1 MRIKKKTKRADGR
14 ISEVRVRWV
23 SSLLVTRSVHLWAL
37 PRWCARADVSFL
49 PVSECVL
56 KMGFFSVCSI
66 SMRS

>member
-1 MRIKKKTKRADGR
+1 
-14 ISEVRVRWV
+14 V
-23 SSLLVTRSVHLWAL
+23 SSLLVTRSVQSWAL